1 MEVKLFC
8 TIPVARV
15 FYMYL
20 DLCYNG
26 NMLHFLYDDEITI
39 PTYLSGSIFHLIRG
53 IKLALLIILE
63 HKTSFNSQ
71 LIIFSRGP
79 FIWRCVGLVRR
90 ASSPRWDDF
99 YPTFIWNLLSQFKK
113 CFYNKQWRKAIMQN
127 KCSYII

>member
-39 PTYLSGSIFHLIRG
+39 PTYLSGSIFHLIRD

-71 LIIFSRGP
+71 LIIFLGGRSYGGVLAWLGGLARLGEMI
-79 FIWRCVGLVRR
+79 FIPRSYGIFYL
-90 ASSPRWDDF
+90 SS
-99 YPTFIWNLLSQFKK
+99 IKK
-113 CFYNKQWRKAIMQN
+113 FVKKIV
-127 KCSYII
+127 